1 MTPDVRN
8 LRCAVVIC
16 GLLLLM
22 PFAARADVVLH
33 WDEVAVRALTTQN
46 PALNA
51 FVQAR
56 LAAIVQLAVFEAVN
70 ATTGQYR
77 AYLGS
82 AVAPSGSPI
91 VAPAGASGE
100 AAAIAAAHAVLVHYL
115 SASAS
120 TVAALDAERAA
131 SLGVIPDGAAK
142 SDGIAVGLAAA
153 AAMIDERVGDGSS
166 PVLGF
171 TPVNP
176 GVGEW
181 ALTPGCTVGV
191 LFNWRDVKPFGV
203 VQPATT
209 HWAGAFRPA
218 PPPALGSNGY
228 AKDYDEVKK
237 VGNASASAQDRPADR
252 EVLARFYAAAS
263 PTFVFHTA
271 ARQLAERRG
280 DSLAEN
286 ARSLAL
292 ISIATNDSLVAS
304 FAAKY
309 YYDLWRPVTAIPAG
323 GTDGNSK
330 TEPGAFTPLI
340 STPCF
345 PSYPSN
351 HASGSNGAAEVM
363 RRIYGAAGHAIELS
377 ATVPVVGA
385 VTLRY
390 SSIERICDDIDDA
403 RVIGGI
409 HFRFDQVAGTRLGR
423 DVATHVYKNNLT
435 PLRGAP

>member
-1 MTPDVRN
+1 MAAD
-8 LRCAVVIC
+8 LRKVPCIAAVGAMLVFTT
-16 GLLLLM
+16 G
-22 PFAARADVVLH
+22 AARADVVLD
-33 WDEVAVRALTTQN
+33 WNAIAVRALTTQT
-46 PALNA
+46 PALNP

-70 ATTGQYR
+70 ATDGRYR

-91 VAPAGASGE
+91 VAPAGASAE

-115 SASAS
+115 SASAA

-131 SLGVIPDGAAK
+131 SLSVIPDGAAK
-142 SDGIAVGLAAA
+142 DDGIGAGVAAA
-153 AAMIDERVGDGSS
+153 AAMIDQRVGDGSS
-166 PVLGF
+166 PVLGY

-203 VQPATT
+203 VQPASG
-209 HWAGAFRPA
+209 HWAADFRPVA
-218 PPPALGSNGY
+218 PPALGSNAY
-228 AKDYDEVKK
+228 AKDYDEVKR
-237 VGNASASAQDRPADR
+237 VGSATASAADRPADR
-252 EVLARFYAAAS
+252 EVVAWFYAAAS

-271 ARQLAERRG
+271 ARQLAVQRG
-280 DSLAEN
+280 HSLAEN
-286 ARSLAL
+286 ARNLAL
-292 ISIATNDSLVAS
+292 ISMATNDSLVAS

-323 GTDGNSK
+323 GADGNNK

-351 HASGSNGAAEVM
+351 HASGSNGAAEIM

-377 ATVPVVGA
+377 ATVPVIGA

-390 SSIERICDDIDDA
+390 SSFERICDDIDDA
-403 RVIGGI
+403 RVYGGI
-409 HFRFDQVAGTRLGR
+409 HFRFDQVAGNRLGR
-423 DVATHVYKNNLT
+423 DVATHVYKNNLQ
-435 PLRGAP
+435 PVHPNQ